1 MGELGAR
8 RVHPV
13 LKELVVEA
21 SQALARLDADRLE
34 ELALTCQVLNRDL
47 SRNADGDA
55 NGDAG
60 FNPAPAAVAERRD
73 LASQAREAV
82 ADLAVFGRVLEATRA
97 NLQVMCRLRDLRQG
111 RREYGNEQGRG
122 SLASIEWIGSRT
134 ENKHGD
140 N

>member
-1 MGELGAR
+1 MRAMGELGAR

-47 SRNADGDA
+47 NRNA

-60 FNPAPAAVAERRD
+60 FNPALASAVERRD